1 MSSDGGEPL
10 VLMFLVGQNQSDSEL
25 QMGMAATKQ
34 DGTGERYLEECVQ
47 QGMGGPRSSWE
58 ARWTLVYISVV

>member
-10 VLMFLVGQNQSDSEL
+10 VLMLLVGQSQSNTEL
-25 QMGMAATKQ
+25 QMGMVAPKQ
-34 DGTGERYLEECVQ
+34 DGTRERYLEECVQ

-58 ARWTLVYISVV
+58 IHWTLVHVSVV